1 MKAIKKE
8 ESCALSSACCS
19 VMQELGQ
26 IDINEDPAKALKEAN
41 ALQARMGPACGN
53 QDDGMAMQKCM
64 GPPAAEMLAGRGVS
78 FFAASAATCDFSLTT
93 GMDKDMKAIKKEE
106 SCALSSACC
115 SVMQEL
121 GQIDI
126 NEDPAKALKEANAL
140 QERMG
145 PACGNQDDGMAMQK
159 CMGPKPAA
167 DILAEMLWN
176 LHRVELK
183 SWSMTWEA

>member
-1 MKAIKKE
+1 
-8 ESCALSSACCS
+8 
-19 VMQELGQ
+19 
-26 IDINEDPAKALKEAN
+26 
-41 ALQARMGPACGN
+41 MG
-53 QDDGMAMQKCM
+53 CM

-167 DILAEMLWN
+167 DDMVVEPRQMMVGFGGFLVGASVVGLA
-176 LHRVELK
+176 VGLK
-183 SWSMTWEA
+183 RRSQPLLEEPLMA